1 MDDVRQIMTVAQY
14 CDVFGQ
20 PQPVSPLVCV
30 AHSPSKDRTEAMTLN
45 LGLYQVFV
53 KENKGCVLT
62 YGRTAYDYDEG
73 AIVCFAPG
81 QTISTSP
88 IPGVTPKATGL
99 IFSPDLIAGT
109 QLERQMSDFGFFS
122 YSSNEA
128 LHPSVEERQ
137 AVLACMAQ
145 IEAEL
150 SHESDRLSR
159 RLIVS
164 HIEVLLNYCLRF
176 YERQFDS
183 RKELNHSA
191 ISKFE
196 HLLDGYFDE
205 GRAETDGL
213 PTVSYFADKI
223 CLTANYFGDMVKRE
237 TGIGPK
243 ELINRK
249 VVTLA
254 KSRMLEPNATV
265 KETAFSLGFQYPQH
279 FVRFFKKETGL
290 TPSEYVRSVG

>member
-1 MDDVRQIMTVAQY
+1 MDDVRQIKTVAQY
-14 CDVFGQ
+14 CDVFGLS
-20 PQPVSPLVCV
+20 QPVSPLVCV
-30 AHSPSKDRTEAMTLN
+30 AHFPSKDKNEAMTLN
-45 LGLYQVFV
+45 LGLYQIFV

-73 AIVCFAPG
+73 AIVSCAPW

-150 SHESDRLSR
+150 SHEPDRLSR

-213 PTVSYFADKI
+213 PTVSYFADKV